1 MLTDR
6 ELIRRV
12 DRLAGS
18 VDEARWE
25 LAKLA
30 SEARDSGIREYAEII
45 GRHEKVRRSSWTVRH
60 WARVYDFRRHIDRDI
75 KLPFSSW
82 EVAAHYE
89 KRVPK
94 DDLVE
99 MMESFAFEAGASAEM
114 LRKELEALSGDP
126 EIPEWQDILKKILP
140 SLKRLVECA
149 PENIRRAAI
158 QLISPTAK

>member
-30 SEARDSGIREYAEII
+30 SEAREASIQGWAELIAA
-45 GRHEKVRRSSWTVRH
+45 HPKVRRSPWTVRH
-60 WARVYDFRRHIDRDI
+60 WARVADFSKKVGREIN
-75 KLPFSSW
+75 LPFSSW
-82 EVAAHYE
+82 EVAARYE
-89 KRVPK
+89 DKVVFE
-94 DDLVE
+94 DLVE

-140 SLKRLVECA
+140 SLKRLSECA

-158 QLISPTAK
+158 QLISPTAE